1 MSPKRSSTEGIDP
14 LVPGDAANPQRDSSR
29 TNYLRTSG
37 EQIMKMRVLLT
48 LSALGIGF
56 TVPAVAQQKDTTD
69 SQLAQQLEAS
79 GRESEEGFNKG
90 DAAAIAAL
98 FTQDAVLLL
107 EDGPVYGKPA
117 IEKWLE
123 GVFQNARF
131 SNHLTKVD
139 QKVPPLLSKA
149 GDEAWWFGE
158 WSTAVQGK
166 NDGPVQQAKGYW
178 SAVHVREGD
187 AWKTCMLTIIQTP
200 KPPAT
205 GDGTPSAEATPSDK

>member
-1 MSPKRSSTEGIDP
+1 
-14 LVPGDAANPQRDSSR
+14 
-29 TNYLRTSG
+29 
-37 EQIMKMRVLLT
+37 MKMRVLLT

-79 GRESEEGFNKG
+79 GRESDEGFNKG

-139 QKVPPLLSKA
+139 QKVPSLLSKA
-149 GDEAWWFGE
+149 GNEVCG
-158 WSTAVQGK
+158 
-166 NDGPVQQAKGYW
+166 
-178 SAVHVREGD
+178 SANGVLRCRERTTVLCNKLRDTGLRSMSVRG
-187 AWKTCMLTIIQTP
+187 MP
-200 KPPAT
+200 GRPAC
-205 GDGTPSAEATPSDK
+205 